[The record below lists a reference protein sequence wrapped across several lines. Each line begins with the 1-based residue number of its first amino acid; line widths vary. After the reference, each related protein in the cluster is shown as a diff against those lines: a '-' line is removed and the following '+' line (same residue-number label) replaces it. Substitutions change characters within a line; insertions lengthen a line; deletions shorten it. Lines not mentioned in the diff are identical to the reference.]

1 MADKEDFLLESYDYE
16 LPESQIAQTPPE
28 HRGDSRLM
36 SSTGTGIS
44 VLSIISFPNSAIFCP
59 REPSWLQT
67 IHAFCRPASGACVPL
82 RAAGWNFFC
91 LRPFPLC

>member
-36 SSTGTGIS
+36 VINRNGDLGLEHHQFSELCDLLPEGALL
-44 VLSIISFPNSAIFCP
+44 VANN
-59 REPSWLQT
+59 
-67 IHAFCRPASGACVPL
+67 HAFCRPASGACVPL